1 VRLIKAWLKERNAM
15 GPVGEDFFV
24 RERRAALS
32 RKTLWAA
39 VRCDGELAGLPLPA
53 APEASPPPIRF
64 GFVAPPLWIG
74 LPPDPA
80 SRRRPGSSAHLR
92 LGVHR
97 ASGRAPDALRAR
109 PGTHAPVQRRRNA
122 VRCNRWLGRTAMN
135 LLGFL
140 WLDEPTVLLVDKLL

>member
-92 LGVHR
+92 LGVR
-97 ASGRAPDALRAR
+97 RGSGRASDALRAR
-109 PGTHAPVQRRRNA
+109 PGTHAEGSGA
-122 VRCNRWLGRTAMN
+122 L
-135 LLGFL
+135 
-140 WLDEPTVLLVDKLL
+140 